1 MTCRT
6 PDLELRLL
14 RYFVAVADA
23 GHITR
28 AAQGLGMQQ
37 PPLSQQIRGLEDR
50 LGIALFR
57 RHPKGVTLTDA
68 GRALHAEAR
77 RILDAVAAL
86 DERMHRIAR
95 GLDGVLAVGLSSSVA
110 AHAFTPRLL
119 RCCRREYPGIDL
131 RLSEA
136 NAAELIE
143 GVAGG
148 RLHCGLLRVPVA
160 RSPGLAFESLLSE
173 PAVLALPIDH
183 PLAASYG
190 ASEVVPLQ
198 ALRGQPMI
206 LVRRPGAPGLYG
218 NLLAL
223 LDRHGIGVDI
233 VAEVERM
240 MSNLNLVAS
249 GAGITIVPASM
260 QGAHPRS
267 VVYRSLPRHVE
278 LEAPIT
284 LAYRRDDLVGAT
296 ATFLTLARRIAG
308 SYRRGPREPGA
319 TARGDG
325 GARPAPR
332 RPGRTVSPPSPP
344 TRRRA
349 P

>member
-1 MTCRT
+1 M
-6 PDLELRLL
+6 ELRVL
-14 RYFVAVADA
+14 RYFVTVAEE
-23 GHITR
+23 GHVTR
-28 AAQGLGMQQ
+28 AAERLGMQQ
-37 PPLSQQIRGLEDR
+37 PPLSQQIRSLEAR
-50 LGIALFR
+50 LGAALFK

-68 GRALHAEAR
+68 GRALHGEAR

-86 DERMHRIAR
+86 EERMQRIVR

-160 RSPGLAFESLLSE
+160 RPPGLAFESLLSE

-183 PLAASYG
+183 RLAASYG
-190 ASEVVPLQ
+190 ANQVVPLH
-198 ALRGQPMI
+198 ALHGEPMI

-218 NLLAL
+218 NLLGL
-223 LDRHGIGVDI
+223 LDRHGVGVDV

-249 GAGITIVPASM
+249 GAGITVVPASM

-267 VVYRSLPRHVE
+267 VVYRSLPEHVE

-284 LAYRRDDLVGAT
+284 LAYRRDDLHGAT
-296 ATFLTLARRIAG
+296 ATFLMLARRIAG
-308 SYRRGPREPGA
+308 SYRRTPRDPSA
-319 TARGDG
+319 MARSDG
-325 GARPAPR
+325 TARPAPR
-332 RPGRTVSPPSPP
+332 RQARKVLLPSPS